1 MLCPT
6 MVNCANNRVPPCK
19 KNTELTLWHAQGQAD
34 SGANAD
40 ARYRQ
45 PADSDHGDQP

>member
-1 MLCPT
+1 MRYNGELCEQQSSPLQ
-6 MVNCANNRVPPCK
+6 